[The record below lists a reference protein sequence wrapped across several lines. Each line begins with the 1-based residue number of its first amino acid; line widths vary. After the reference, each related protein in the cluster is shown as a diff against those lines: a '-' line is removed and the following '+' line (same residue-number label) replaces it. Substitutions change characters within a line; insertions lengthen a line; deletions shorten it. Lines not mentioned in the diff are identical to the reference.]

1 MPRHRFAPSLN
12 PLETRLALSTL
23 TTPAYVAAKAAVNQA
38 IISLA
43 HTGNLERASAAV
55 TRVAGRIPLSES
67 ALLPLWQ
74 AELATVSRS
83 KPGSA
88 LQARRDMFLELDTHL
103 HRGVEAGTITLRGPA
118 SRQVSRSA
126 MQGLDGFTG
135 FANQTSVTIFV
146 TVSQQDRIVLRQR
159 VTSGDNFY
167 FKAPVAG
174 VVIPVVP
181 DGIKFAVSTPSIPGT
196 QELYLPDPA
205 DLYIVANDSAIDD
218 GFFLR
223 VYRDGF

>member
-1 MPRHRFAPSLN
+1 MPRHRFAPSLD

-23 TTPAYVAAKAAVNQA
+23 TTPGYVAAKAAVNQA
-38 IISLA
+38 IINLA
-43 HTGNLERASAAV
+43 HTGNFERASAAI
-55 TRVAGRIPLSES
+55 TRVAAGIPSSKS

-74 AELATVSRS
+74 AELATVSRNKS
-83 KPGSA
+83 GSA

-103 HRGVEAGTITLRGPA
+103 HRGVEAGAINLRGPA
-118 SRQVSRSA
+118 SRQVSRPA
-126 MQGLDGFTG
+126 VQGLDGFTG
-135 FANQTSVTIFV
+135 FANQTSVTFFV
-146 TVSQQDRIVLRQR
+146 TVSQQDRVIFRQR

-167 FKAPVAG
+167 FKPPVGSA
-174 VVIPVVP
+174 VIPLIP
-181 DGIKFAVSTPSIPGT
+181 DGIKFAVSTSSIPGT

-205 DLYIVANDSAIDD
+205 NIYIVANDSAIDD